1 MNGGYFGERGDP
13 NKQKSLALVITG
25 AQRFSPFYIF
35 FMRGVAERDICAG
48 LRVTQIRR
56 PEITRPCLHGPNSR
70 PIYGVISSP
79 VFLNYSYDPSFSLIT
94 PAHLWIFAPTLDMG
108 SADNSSVRNG
118 VFPCRTMEDHM
129 DDVTATL
136 PCPMSRIW
144 PSPSTINH
152 MFAKVVR
159 YRYPWNRITRN
170 QIIWQDKLLENP
182 FPFLPNVPYV
192 FLPNTIAIF
201 LTWLELRSI

>member
-108 SADNSSVRNG
+108 NADNSSVRNG
-118 VFPCRTMEDHM
+118 VFPCRTMEDHT

-152 MFAKVVR
+152 MFAKAVR
-159 YRYPWNRITRN
+159 YRYPWNRITRSFDRIN
-170 QIIWQDKLLENP
+170 CWKIHSP
-182 FPFLPNVPYV
+182 FFQ
-192 FLPNTIAIF
+192 T
-201 LTWLELRSI
+201 